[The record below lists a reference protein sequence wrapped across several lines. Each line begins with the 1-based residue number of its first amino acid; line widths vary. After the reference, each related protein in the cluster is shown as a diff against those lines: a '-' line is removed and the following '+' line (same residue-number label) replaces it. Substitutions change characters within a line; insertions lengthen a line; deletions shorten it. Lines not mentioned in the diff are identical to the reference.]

1 MTPVRYV
8 IEFSGKTAA
17 LGALADSAHEAAA
30 QAASLTRALSIAE
43 MQANGADSAA
53 QRFRASLGRVQVGAD
68 GAGASLDGYALSADQ
83 VRRRASEAAKSGEDL
98 ASRMLAA
105 AETLDTVRGAAGLT
119 ADQIATLA
127 QQSAKLRGE
136 SAILAA
142 QGQREAQTLRDVADR
157 VEARTRAE
165 EEAAAAVK
173 ESAKE
178 RAAAERAAAREV
190 GGLERELAKQRDA
203 DERVRL
209 GNIRGRANQ
218 EIRAIDALIAKLQER
233 NDVDEEGL
241 ALLQRRREQVA
252 ADADR
257 QEASIRARGVTPDA
271 FGARGTRTTTI
282 GSGVLS
288 SYFDRLF
295 AMGGAGGPG
304 GTGGVSLQGI
314 QQAAGKADTALKGL
328 AGAVG
333 VFSPGAERAASAAGD
348 LVGALEFALTPAGAT
363 AAGLLGAAA
372 AATVFVGGA
381 VAAVRAAEDL
391 AATLGEIP
399 DGVDLGFSAAG
410 VEQIKEANRAL
421 EAAKLA
427 VSAVVVA
434 VAEDLAPVVE
444 DGARLLA
451 GLGVVAAQTA
461 GAALD
466 NIGQIV
472 DATIAG
478 IASAAASLLTALV
491 APLRVL
497 ALAAEAA
504 EAVAG
509 VTGVG
514 GGAAEAL
521 RSAVDGIQDAIR
533 GGVSGALSGAID
545 GYRLLLRDLVAGT
558 EDEVNALVSR
568 ATELRARPG
577 GGAGG
582 ADRAAEAAAPL
593 TDDALISELLTA
605 YEEGED
611 ALTRLGEI
619 QADLARA
626 QLTDAERV
634 ALAYANQRAEINAL
648 ADAARAAGVEQAEAQ
663 RAAGLAAVDAAEAI
677 AKQRAETERAE
688 RAAAE
693 RASRRQGIIQA
704 GASFAGGGGTA
715 LEFAAAVAPPGA
727 KQILQSASAVAN
739 GLAGLGEQ
747 GAAGVQRAQ
756 EARIESITKGIEE
769 LPELL
774 IRVLPALGKAIVTEL
789 IPALLKLPFEI
800 ARELGS
806 VLLEFFERINP
817 FDRESR
823 EDRQERRERRR
834 RRRGLAS
841 GAAYVA
847 EDGWMMLHRG
857 ETVVPASGATTQAA
871 SARTVERLAG
881 GDRGPSLDFPFRPIG
896 ESALVLAVERGRRPF
911 GRVVG

>member
-173 ESAKE
+173 EAAKE

-257 QEASIRARGVTPDA
+257 QEASIRARGVAPDA
-271 FGARGTRTTTI
+271 FGVRGTRTTTI

-304 GTGGVSLQGI
+304 GGGVSLQGI

-558 EDEVNALVSR
+558 EDEVDALVSR
-568 ATELRARPG
+568 ATELRTRPG

-582 ADRAAEAAAPL
+582 ADRAAEAAVPL

>member
-257 QEASIRARGVTPDA
+257 QEASIRARGVAPDA

-304 GTGGVSLQGI
+304 GGGVSLQGI

-509 VTGVG
+509 MTGVG

-533 GGVSGALSGAID
+533 GGVSGALSGTID

-558 EDEVNALVSR
+558 EDEVDALVSR
-568 ATELRARPG
+568 ATELRTRPG

-582 ADRAAEAAAPL
+582 ADRVAEAAAPL
-593 TDDALISELLTA
+593 TDDALIDELLTA

>member
-53 QRFRASLGRVQVGAD
+53 QRFRASLGRVQAGAD

-173 ESAKE
+173 EAAKE

-295 AMGGAGGPG
+295 AMGGGGPG
-304 GTGGVSLQGI
+304 GAGGVSLQGI

-466 NIGQIV
+466 NISQIV

-509 VTGVG
+509 MTGVG

-558 EDEVNALVSR
+558 EDEVDALVSR
-568 ATELRARPG
+568 ATELRTRPG

-593 TDDALISELLTA
+593 TDDALISELLAA

-823 EDRQERRERRR
+823 EGRQERRERRR

>member
-173 ESAKE
+173 EAAKE

-295 AMGGAGGPG
+295 AMGGGGPG

-399 DGVDLGFSAAG
+399 DGVDLGFSPAG

-558 EDEVNALVSR
+558 EDEVDALVSR
-568 ATELRARPG
+568 ATELRTRPG

-593 TDDALISELLTA
+593 TDDALISELLAA